1 MRELPLVRRAL
12 GEPAALDTAVSAAI
26 LDEVSAGETPA
37 SLRLHRLPDVEVTPV
52 ADGHPDGD
60 EEMVQVWSV
69 PPGESDPPSALG
81 AASTTIA
88 AALETLSDISRTF
101 SECPGR

>member
-1 MRELPLVRRAL
+1 MRELRLVRRAF

-26 LDEVSAGETPA
+26 LEEVSAGETPA
-37 SLRLHRLPDVEVTPV
+37 TLRLHCPPDVEVTLV

-69 PPGESDPPSALG
+69 PRGRRTHLRRLMRLRQRLPPRL
-81 AASTTIA
+81 
-88 AALETLSDISRTF
+88 RH
-101 SECPGR
+101 